1 MAIERV
7 PEKVPRIR
15 WRKGR
20 TRTARQLEALRKK
33 RAALK
38 AENLAQR
45 VLVRSKRPEEPDIL
59 DSLGVSLQKKPPP

>member
-7 PEKVPRIR
+7 PDPPKIR

-38 AENLAQR
+38 AENIAQR
-45 VLVRSKRPEEPDIL
+45 VLVRSKRPAEPDIL
-59 DSLGVSLQKKPPP
+59 DELEIPKQTDER